1 MILIRSACFLHPCMN
16 IGDLQFV
23 NIYGFL
29 IYRFGSIFWIAS
41 ALVWSYYSNWSQE
54 FYWVLNLKL
63 IMAQMGHLLYIIVV
77 MYFIRLHLIMD
88 SCNLKFGLFNL
99 LAGGEREKEIDRPA
113 GRSPL
118 HI

>member
-1 MILIRSACFLHPCMN
+1 
-16 IGDLQFV
+16 
-23 NIYGFL
+23 
-29 IYRFGSIFWIAS
+29 
-41 ALVWSYYSNWSQE
+41 
-54 FYWVLNLKL
+54 
-63 IMAQMGHLLYIIVV
+63 MGHLLYIIVV

>member
-1 MILIRSACFLHPCMN
+1 MN
-16 IGDLQFV
+16 IGDLRFV

-63 IMAQMGHLLYIIVV
+63 IMAQMGQYLLYNIVV

-88 SCNLKFGLFNL
+88 SCNLKFGLFYWP
-99 LAGGEREKEIDRPA
+99 GERERERN
-113 GRSPL
+113 
-118 HI
+118 